1 MEVFIVIAAYN
12 EEKKIGSVLRE
23 LKKSYKNIIVVDDGS
38 KDNTYDVSLKE
49 KVTVLRHV
57 INRGQGAALKTGID
71 YALRKDADIIVTFD
85 ADGQFLASEISKII
99 RPVEKREADVSLGSR
114 FLGKTIN
121 MPFLK
126 KVVLKL
132 GVFVVFLLYGIR
144 VTDSQC
150 GFRAL
155 SKNAAKKIRIT
166 SNGMEHA
173 GEIFWEIIRNDISYK
188 EVPITVIYDEYS
200 LKKGQPWTRSLK
212 LGIKMLIRRFF
223 I

>member
-85 ADGQFLASEISKII
+85 ADGQFLASEISKIM